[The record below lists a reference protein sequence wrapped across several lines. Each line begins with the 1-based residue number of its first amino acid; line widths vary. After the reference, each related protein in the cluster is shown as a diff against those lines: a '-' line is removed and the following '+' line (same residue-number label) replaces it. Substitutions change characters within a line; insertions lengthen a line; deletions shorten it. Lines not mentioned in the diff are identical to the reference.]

1 MHIRKIFTQVEDIHS
16 EAGRDAE
23 TPLRK
28 VAVVAVV
35 KNPFA
40 GQPYRED
47 LSDLTEASAAIG
59 GEITARAVDSMAPY
73 EAVSYGK
80 GGVVGL
86 GGEQEHA
93 VAMLTTV
100 YGNVMRE
107 AIGGGVAWISSYT
120 KRGAPGDVVQI
131 PLAHKD
137 ALYVRSHYDGM
148 EVFLSDAP
156 LPDEIAIICVYAN
169 RGRLNARV
177 GGIAADEIEC
187 VDGLR

>member
-1 MHIRKIFTQVEDIHS
+1 MNRHSRPTCWTTHPPISIRAVSGSWKSCRWPRPTRSTATPCAIGPRPRPMAARSAEGPTSAERNSRRTTDMQIRKIFTQIEDIQS
-16 EAGRDAE
+16 EAGRDGD

-28 VAVVAVV
+28 GVVLGVV

-47 LSDLTEASAAIG
+47 LSDLTDASAAVG
-59 GEITARAVDSMAPY
+59 REITARAVEAMAPY

-107 AIGGGVAWISSYT
+107 AIGGG
-120 KRGAPGDVVQI
+120 
-131 PLAHKD
+131 
-137 ALYVRSHYDGM
+137 
-148 EVFLSDAP
+148 
-156 LPDEIAIICVYAN
+156 
-169 RGRLNARV
+169 
-177 GGIAADEIEC
+177 
-187 VDGLR
+187 